1 MNAISVVVPT
11 YQERDNLEPLTR
23 SIDDALKGRSY
34 EIVVVDDSSPD
45 GTAEAAQLL
54 AQTYPIKVVKR
65 VGERG
70 LGSAILR
77 GFKESKG
84 DLIGVIDA
92 DLQHPPE
99 VLAGLVK
106 AIEDGSD
113 IAVASRYTP
122 GGGIDEW
129 PGWRRVVSRGATLL
143 ARPLTKVRDPMSG
156 CFLLRREVTKSSQF
170 DARGY
175 KLLLEI
181 LVKAKY
187 RLVTEVP
194 YTFRSRQRGKSK
206 LGSKEYG
213 RYLSLLVRLYSYRI
227 NPFRSSQN

>member
-1 MNAISVVVPT
+1 MNKVSVVVPT
-11 YQERDNLEPLTR
+11 YDEKSNLEPLTCQ
-23 SIDDALKGRSY
+23 IDAALKGYDY
-34 EIVVVDDSSPD
+34 EIVVVDDNSPD
-45 GTAEAAQLL
+45 GTAEEAEMLAAR
-54 AQTYPIKVVKR
+54 YPLTVIR
-65 VGERG
+65 REHERG

-77 GFKESKG
+77 GFKEAKG
-84 DLIGVIDA
+84 NFIGVIDA

-99 VLAGLVK
+99 VLAGLVE
-106 AIEDGSD
+106 AVQGGSD
-113 IAVASRYTP
+113 IAVASRYAP

-129 PGWRRVVSRGATLL
+129 PGWRRVISRGATLL

-156 CFLLRREVTKSSQF
+156 CFLLRREVIESSQF

-187 RLVTEVP
+187 ALVTEVP
-194 YTFRSRQRGKSK
+194 YRFRSRQRGESK

-213 RYLSLLVRLYSYRI
+213 RYLSLLLRLYSYRLH
-227 NPFRSSQN
+227 PARVRQD